1 MIHTYVKLQDL
12 FSGAYFEKVVTQ
24 SREKHDKMIAS
35 IGSTFRHFDKAA
47 QVASNYKVIEVRQA
61 VQSDYK
67 AVI

>member
-12 FSGAYFEKVVTQ
+12 FSGAYVERIVTQ
-24 SREKHDKMIAS
+24 SREKHNKMVAS

-67 AVI
+67 VVI